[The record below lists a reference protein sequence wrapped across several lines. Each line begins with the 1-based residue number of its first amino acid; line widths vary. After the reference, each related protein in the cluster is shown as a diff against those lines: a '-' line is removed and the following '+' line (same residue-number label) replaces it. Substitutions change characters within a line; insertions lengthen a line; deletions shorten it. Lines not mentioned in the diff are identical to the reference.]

1 VREGPKVAEHPI
13 IGTAVR
19 VKHNGRAGHDQT
31 LIAESVM
38 KWFAPMVLVLILGF
52 VHGAGASVENAEI
65 YNRAN
70 AMYTNK
76 EYFEALG
83 LYLELENRGVQN
95 PALYYNLAN
104 TYFKLGKKGF
114 AVLYFE
120 RALLLKPF
128 DRDIR
133 ANLSH
138 VQTQLEDRIRPLYDE
153 GMFRFLRILLSLM
166 RLKITVYLESVLFGI
181 LIMLLLLFLFLPHAR
196 RRVRKVLIV
205 IGVLYAIVLIAM
217 LSQYTYR
224 KRYPQGIV
232 LQKVLDVKS
241 SPLTGSDVL
250 FTLHEGTK
258 FKLIERRGEWIR
270 LSIADGRQGWIDQEG
285 VELIGKG
292 KIM

>member
-1 VREGPKVAEHPI
+1 
-13 IGTAVR
+13 
-19 VKHNGRAGHDQT
+19 
-31 LIAESVM
+31 LIVEFAM
-38 KWFAPMVLVLILGF
+38 KWFAPMLLVFVLCF

-70 AMYTNK
+70 ALYTNK
-76 EYFEALG
+76 EYFEALE
-83 LYLELENRGVQN
+83 LYRELENRGVQN

-104 TYFKLGKKGF
+104 TYFKLGMKGF

-133 ANLSH
+133 ANLTH

-153 GMFRFLRILLSLM
+153 GMFRFLRILISFM
-166 RLKITVYLESVLFGI
+166 ILKTTVYLESALFGI
-181 LIMLLLLFLFLPHAR
+181 LIMLLLIFLFLPHAR
-196 RRVRKVLIV
+196 QRLRRVLIV
-205 IGVLYAIVLIAM
+205 IGVLYAVVLSVMI
-217 LSQYTYR
+217 SQYAYR

-232 LQKVLDVKS
+232 LQKALDIKS